1 MSITSDF
8 EKLGPIAAFDTE
20 TAMAP
25 KAFEGRDCVRL
36 LQAYSPSHSFWY
48 DLAEFSDA
56 DWDELKKCL
65 EDPELTLIF
74 QNAAFDIRVLQGCG
88 IEIKGRIEDTM
99 LQSWLLNNGIPTARN
114 SLEAIAYRELG
125 VKLDKSLQK
134 QDWMNAELN
143 EDDMRYAMSD
153 VVHTFKAFHVMD
165 ARIKDAD
172 LTCPYEIE
180 LKAIKPTIE
189 MEATGIFL
197 DRKLMDDLSLDLEE
211 TRKTSLAAFVYGLDS
226 ELVEY
231 EAEPLPKH
239 DDGVTVNLN
248 KKTTGNVKLGTKV
261 YAGFNP
267 GSSQQLLARFKDIGI
282 EPVDPTGK
290 PSVDK
295 KYLAAHL
302 SRSVIRDYLSWK
314 KADKHLQMTKTLT
327 DAQSEDGRIR
337 ARFNQTGTFTG
348 RYSSSGPNLQNIPR
362 GDMRFCFTAPEG
374 RELADLDFS
383 GMELRALCSPRI
395 ADEPAMAEAF
405 INGRDVHRET
415 AALMFKVPAEDITD
429 EERRQ
434 AKAVNFGAAYG
445 SGPQGLV
452 NYFQSLGQLISY
464 EEGEAFL
471 KAWLAAFPQIAKWH
485 NNCRELVKADEPV
498 VMVDGRRRF
507 LVGDSAR
514 HTIMA
519 NNIVQGSCA
528 SVMKLALYGI
538 HSSLRNIDSTA
549 RLVGVIHDE
558 VLIECEQGK
567 GETILAMAK
576 AQMMQAGAEILGPK
590 VPLEAEGA
598 VGNSWG
604 AAH

>member
-1 MSITSDF
+1 M
-8 EKLGPIAAFDTE
+8 K
-20 TAMAP
+20 
-25 KAFEGRDCVRL
+25 R
-36 LQAYSPSHSFWY
+36 
-48 DLAEFSDA
+48 
-56 DWDELKKCL
+56 CL

-88 IEIKGRIEDTM
+88 IDIKGKVEDTM

-134 QDWMNAELN
+134 SDWMNAELTEEELAYGMN
-143 EDDMRYAMSD
+143 D
-153 VVHTFKAFHVMD
+153 VRITWQAFHAM
-165 ARIKDAD
+165 APRIKEAE
-172 LTCPYEIE
+172 LSLPYEIE

-189 MEATGIFL
+189 MEATGLYL
-197 DRKLMDDLSLDLEE
+197 DRKLMDELSLDLEE
-211 TRKTSLAAFVYGLDS
+211 TRKTSLAAFVEGLDA
-226 ELVEY
+226 ELVDHGA
-231 EAEPLPKH
+231 EALPKH
-239 DDGVTVNLN
+239 DNGRINLN
-248 KKTTGNVKLGTKV
+248 KKTTGSVRLGTKV

-314 KADKHLQMTKTLT
+314 RADKHLQMTKTLT
-327 DAQSEDGRIR
+327 DAQQEDGRIR

-471 KAWLAAFPQIAKWH
+471 KAWLAAFPQISKWH

-514 HTIMA
+514 HTIYA
-519 NNIVQGSCA
+519 NNVVQGSCA
-528 SVMKLALYGI
+528 SVMKLALFGI
-538 HSSLRNIDSTA
+538 HSSLRGIDPTA

-567 GETILAMAK
+567 GQAILDMAK
-576 AQMMQAGAEILGPK
+576 AHMMQAGAEILGPK

-598 VGNSWG
+598 VGTSWG